1 MFLSSLRSP
10 APGSAL
16 SFFALPSFVSRALCL
31 CSVSVATVGQILD
44 QLLLSAEST
53 RQLVTFALILGR
65 LLPIIVLT
73 PFLGGK
79 SAPIWVKM
87 GVGVT
92 LAILVAP
99 VVYSQ
104 EQVPATTNAFTFLM
118 LMMKEIFVGL
128 CIGFILAE
136 LFFIADALGRLV
148 DLFRQTTMATAMV
161 PELKERSSAFG
172 TLSYQFFIVLFLA
185 IGGHRLFITGVFES
199 FMTIPVTVMP
209 AFQGNMEPFAALIM
223 HTAARLLMV
232 ATALAMPI
240 LAATFLTDVIFGLLN
255 RTAPQVQAYFLSLP
269 AKAMAGVWLFAA
281 GLGMTLDVL
290 AREAVIYLEDL
301 NTMLRLMR

>member
-1 MFLSSLRSP
+1 M
-10 APGSAL
+10 AAL
-16 SFFALPSFVSRALCL
+16 
-31 CSVSVATVGQILD
+31 GQVLD
-44 QLLLSAEST
+44 QLLLGAEST
-53 RQLVTFALILGR
+53 RQLVVFALILGR

-87 GVGVT
+87 GVGVI
-92 LAILVAP
+92 LAIIIWPIVELSGQPA
-99 VVYSQ
+99 
-104 EQVPATTNAFTFLM
+104 ATTEPITFLILM
-118 LMMKEIFVGL
+118 LKEVFVGL

-161 PELKERSSAFG
+161 PELKERSSPFG

-185 IGGHRLFITGVFES
+185 IGGHRLFIAGVFES
-199 FMTIPVTVMP
+199 FVAIPVTAMP
-209 AFQGNMEPFAALIM
+209 GFQGDMAPFIQLIM
-223 HTAARLLMV
+223 QTAARLLMV
-232 ATALAMPI
+232 AVALAMPI
-240 LAATFLTDVIFGLLN
+240 LAATFLTDLIFGLLN

-290 AREAVIYLEDL
+290 VREAVIYLEDL
-301 NTMLRLMR
+301 NNMLRLMR